1 MSPARRDED
10 GIPHSR
16 QVLVVPPGGR
26 SSEEDVRGA
35 NDAKHGKLRQKSLQR
50 RARAQGVELRHSDSG
65 YALIDAARNPVD
77 DRHDLTL
84 DEVESLLDR
93 G

>member
-1 MSPARRDED
+1 VSPARRDED

-35 NDAKHGKLRQKSLQR
+35 NDAKDGKLRQKSLQR
-50 RARAQGVELRHSDSG
+50 RARAGGLELRHSDSG
-65 YALIDAARNPVD
+65 YALIDAARNPID

-84 DEVESLLDR
+84 DEVESCLDR

>member
-1 MSPARRDED
+1 VSPARRDEE

-35 NDAKHGKLRQKSLQR
+35 NDAKDGKLRQKSLQR

-84 DEVESLLDR
+84 DEVESWLDR